1 MRLRCIPE
9 TFYERVV
16 FQYRLDDPSL
26 DSLAAAVNEAD
37 FPETGFVRRVDVL
50 LDDGGD
56 IAGMKSVKVQG

>member
-9 TFYERVV
+9 TFYERVPL
-16 FQYRLDDPSL
+16 QHRLHDPSL
-26 DSLAAAVNEAD
+26 DPLAAAMNQPD
-37 FPETGFVRRVDVL
+37 FSETGFVRCGDVL

>member
-9 TFYERVV
+9 TFYERVP
-16 FQYRLDDPSL
+16 FQDRLDDPSL

-37 FPETGFVRRVDVL
+37 FSETGFVRRADVL
-50 LDDGGD
+50 LDHGGD